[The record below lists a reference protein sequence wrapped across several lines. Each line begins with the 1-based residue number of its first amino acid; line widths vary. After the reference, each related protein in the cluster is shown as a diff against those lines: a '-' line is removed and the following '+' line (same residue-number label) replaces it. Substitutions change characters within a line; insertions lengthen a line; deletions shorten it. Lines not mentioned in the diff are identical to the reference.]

1 VSRNRAATRLES
13 FHVPPFSEM
22 RLPLALFFL
31 FAVLSV
37 VGAFLAVAS
46 WRGRK
51 AGVVAA
57 LLTVFFFGVLAT
69 GVYMLLR
76 TGGVL

>member
-1 VSRNRAATRLES
+1 
-13 FHVPPFSEM
+13 M

-37 VGAFLAVAS
+37 VGAFWAVAG

-51 AGVVAA
+51 AGIVAA
-57 LLTVFFFGVLAT
+57 LLTVFFFGVLAA
-69 GVYMLLR
+69 GVFFLLR
-76 TGGVL
+76 SGGYF